1 MEANIHGPLEIVDV
15 VLIGGTGEMGQIFCF
30 ALLRHRVWHGAL
42 RIRLRSHVRS
52 AVKTASWRVF
62 AAVLVAILLMDL
74 MFRKRSS
81 GTGDGLELGGLDFGG
96 GDGDG
101 CGD

>member
-1 MEANIHGPLEIVDV
+1 MQDLLFGTWGPQLADYGRQTIAYS
-15 VLIGGTGEMGQIFCF
+15 QQYP
-30 ALLRHRVWHGAL
+30 
-42 RIRLRSHVRS
+42 
-52 AVKTASWRVF
+52 WRVF
-62 AAVLVAILLMDL
+62 AAVLVAILIIDL

-81 GTGDGLELGGLDFGG
+81 GSGDWPELDFGG

>member
-1 MEANIHGPLEIVDV
+1 MQELLFGTLFGTWGPQVVGFSRHVVAHGVQYP
-15 VLIGGTGEMGQIFCF
+15 
-30 ALLRHRVWHGAL
+30 
-42 RIRLRSHVRS
+42 
-52 AVKTASWRVF
+52 WRVF
-62 AAVLVAILLMDL
+62 AGVLVVILLMDL

-101 CGD
+101 GD

>member
-1 MEANIHGPLEIVDV
+1 
-15 VLIGGTGEMGQIFCF
+15 
-30 ALLRHRVWHGAL
+30 
-42 RIRLRSHVRS
+42 
-52 AVKTASWRVF
+52 VF

-74 MFRKRSS
+74 MFRKRSA
-81 GTGDGLELGGLDFGG
+81 GTGDGLELGGLDFGA

>member
-1 MEANIHGPLEIVDV
+1 MQEL
-15 VLIGGTGEMGQIFCF
+15 LFGTWGLPI
-30 ALLRHRVWHGAL
+30 
-42 RIRLRSHVRS
+42 
-52 AVKTASWRVF
+52 TAYSEQVAAYSLQYRWRVF
-62 AAVLVAILLMDL
+62 AAILVAILLMDL

-81 GTGDGLELGGLDFGG
+81 AAGDGLELGGLDFGG